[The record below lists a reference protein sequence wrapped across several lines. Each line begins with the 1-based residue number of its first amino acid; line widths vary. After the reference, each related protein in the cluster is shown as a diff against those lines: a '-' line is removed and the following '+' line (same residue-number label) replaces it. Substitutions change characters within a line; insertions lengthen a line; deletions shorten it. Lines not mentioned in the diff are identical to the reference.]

1 MMRKTLPTLT
11 SLVLLHGAVGLPQQ
25 ARIVFASSVTA
36 HALRLEP
43 GDDLRVSLIQY
54 CAQANLSATTVLSCV
69 GSLSEMRLRLAGA
82 DAFLDLEESLEIVS
96 LVGTICADAD
106 HHLHCAV
113 ARADG
118 SVLGG
123 HIKGPAIVATTAE
136 VVLGEMGDLDFSRE
150 LDDATG
156 YQELQIGLHRLRGG
170 AERLRWRPGARRSLP
185 YDGPTVLSTSSE
197 RRVHTST
204 VH

>member
-1 MMRKTLPTLT
+1 
-11 SLVLLHGAVGLPQQ
+11 
-25 ARIVFASSVTA
+25 
-36 HALRLEP
+36 
-43 GDDLRVSLIQY
+43 
-54 CAQANLSATTVLSCV
+54 
-69 GSLSEMRLRLAGA
+69 MRLRLAGA